1 MENMVNFK
9 QLENVYK
16 NKKIFLTGHTGFK
29 GSWLLKTLTL
39 LGADVKG
46 YALPPHTSNDLFN
59 LIKGEK
65 ICNSVIADIRDKKRL
80 ELEILNYQP
89 DFIFHLAAQPLV
101 RLSYKIPCE
110 TFEVNVIGT
119 ANLFDSIRLLNKK
132 CTIIVITTDKVYFNY
147 EWAYP
152 YRETDRL
159 GGYDPYSASKACT
172 ELLVDSYRNS
182 FFNKNY
188 YEKHLKAI
196 AVARAGNVIGGG
208 DWSADRL
215 IPDIVRSLYEN
226 KPIIIRNPSAI
237 RPWQHVIDPINGYL
251 LLGLKLENNPLRFS
265 EAFNFGPES
274 EDTFSV
280 AEMVELAIKQ
290 WGGGDFKI
298 EMNDNQP
305 HEAGV
310 LKLDINK
317 AKSELDWKPLMN
329 AENAIKSTIMWYN
342 KFKSDINKID
352 SFTTQFIKT
361 SFNYEN

>member
-1 MENMVNFK
+1 MAM
-9 QLENVYK
+9 
-16 NKKIFLTGHTGFK
+16 NK
-29 GSWLLKTLTL
+29 
-39 LGADVKG
+39 
-46 YALPPHTSNDLFN
+46 
-59 LIKGEK
+59 
-65 ICNSVIADIRDKKRL
+65 
-80 ELEILNYQP
+80 
-89 DFIFHLAAQPLV
+89 
-101 RLSYKIPCE
+101 
-110 TFEVNVIGT
+110 
-119 ANLFDSIRLLNKK
+119 
-132 CTIIVITTDKVYFNY
+132 
-147 EWAYP
+147 
-152 YRETDRL
+152 
-159 GGYDPYSASKACT
+159 
-172 ELLVDSYRNS
+172 S
-182 FFNKNY
+182 FFGLPLATLQ
-188 YEKHLKAI
+188 ELQGDFTACLKAI